1 MASWNPNKQGKFR
14 NSIGEEGAKRP
25 TPQER
30 NTFVN
35 EVIPERAILV
45 SVCPSGQTVER
56 TEDYL
61 DELEF
66 LLRTAG
72 GVTVKKVIQRLER
85 PDTRTYVGSGKL
97 EEIKEYKQALDADII
112 VVDDELSPAQL
123 RNLEKSWT
131 PASST
136 APPSSST
143 SSPATPAPPLPAPRS
158 NSPSSNTCS
167 PVSPAFGPTSNASA
181 AASACAVPVK
191 RR

>member
-14 NSIGEEGAKRP
+14 NSIGEEGSKRP

-123 RNLEKSWT
+123 RNLEKELDT
-131 PASST
+131 RILDRTTLILDIFARHART
-136 APPSSST
+136 
-143 SSPATPAPPLPAPRS
+143 
-158 NSPSSNTCS
+158 
-167 PVSPAFGPTSNASA
+167 A
-181 AASACAVPVK
+181 AA
-191 RR
+191 RT